1 MEGEFKMRKI
11 IFLFVSIIGLA
22 ILFGCKG
29 DKIQNQWVDREIAI
43 DGKYADW
50 EGIPQNILEDQN
62 IVIGTAND
70 DNYFYIMLRMND
82 ERMARRI
89 RMMGVTVWLNKDGK
103 KKKDYGICYTGS
115 TDLHISDRPG
125 LRPTDERSTQMEER
139 MEKMRKRLSE
149 KLPRA
154 GRIMIIQGDE
164 KTERDESSFDGPAAG
179 STYEKGVFCYEFKL
193 PISISTELG
202 KRIKLG
208 LELGGMSDEDRKA
221 MMKEMGG
228 RPGGGM
234 GGRPGGIGGRPGGM
248 GRRPGD
254 MRGGERPSG
263 GFGFEKQE
271 VWLDVVLAKE
281 N

>member
-1 MEGEFKMRKI
+1 MRKI
-11 IFLFVSIIGLA
+11 IFLFVSIIGFA

-29 DKIQNQWVDREIAI
+29 DQIQNQWADREIAI

-50 EGIPQNILEDQN
+50 EGIPQNTLEDQN

-70 DNYFYIMLRMND
+70 NDNFYLMFRTND

-89 RMMGVTVWLNKDGK
+89 RMMGVTVWLNKEGK
-103 KKKDYGICYTGS
+103 KKKDYGICYSGS

-139 MEKMRKRLSE
+139 MEKMWELLGKN
-149 KLPRA
+149 LPRA

-179 STYEKGVFCYEFKL
+179 STYQNGVFCYEFRL
-193 PISISTELG
+193 PIPISTELG
-202 KRIKLG
+202 KEIKLG
-208 LELGGMSDEDRKA
+208 LELGGMSEEDRKA
-221 MMKEMGG
+221 MRQEMGG
-228 RPGGGM
+228 RRGSGM
-234 GGRPGGIGGRPGGM
+234 RGRSGGIGGRPG
-248 GRRPGD
+248 R

-263 GFGFEKQE
+263 RTGFEKQE
-271 VWLDVVLAKE
+271 MWFSVLLAKKPY
-281 N
+281 